1 MDVYF
6 WASWQRLGSSSQAFC
21 SLFPGPAFR
30 KGGLTRAGAGG
41 ARSGP
46 EGEGRKSRQ
55 GEAALCTRESI
66 TSSRSGLVS
75 DPTLQ
80 APRSV
85 TLPGA
90 ESGVENREADGKEKL
105 EMQVFPPGDSC
116 KMC

>member
-1 MDVYF
+1 MY
-6 WASWQRLGSSSQAFC
+6 QRKHYVISE
-21 SLFPGPAFR
+21 R
-30 KGGLTRAGAGG
+30 
-41 ARSGP
+41 
-46 EGEGRKSRQ
+46 
-55 GEAALCTRESI
+55 
-66 TSSRSGLVS
+66 LVP